1 MTTTDLMVAVHDAGP
16 RTAVS
21 YPATPPPLDPE
32 LVGRD
37 LTISWP
43 VIMVTLILMP
53 PLGALQLTHRR
64 DVPVPLRIAI
74 ALLALVVVVMTW
86 ASGLS
91 LLPGQ

>member
-1 MTTTDLMVAVHDAGP
+1 MSTTDLLVAVHDAGP

-21 YPATPPPLDPE
+21 YPVTPAPYDPE
-32 LVGRD
+32 FVGRD
-37 LTISWP
+37 VTISWP

-64 DVPVPLRIAI
+64 DVPVQLRVAI
-74 ALLALVVVVMTW
+74 ALLSLVVVAMTW

-91 LLPGQ
+91 LLPPQ